1 MTIIQHKKKIEH
13 IYPAFLFL
21 ILCICVLDFASPK
34 NMYGLQIPQAATLH
48 WGELR
53 EKIQTLNPLEKGTDE
68 ERFLQQLIY
77 GEPLFYYDPY
87 YDRISNGIVEYF
99 SILSRD
105 SLIWILSIKEGITF
119 HDNTSLTSE
128 DIKFSINVY
137 KQYVSENNL
146 PYNLQ
151 LDKLKEIQIVSPGF
165 FQIYLHK
172 TVEDLSLMLADI
184 SILSGQYY
192 QGETYAQTI
201 QNISDKQPHGCGP
214 YMVRSFY
221 SDSLIILDRHPFY
234 YQGAPEFERINLKLY
249 ATSNQIKSDFG
260 TGELDFIQIN
270 DLQDLREISRAD
282 TNFQTIRVPT
292 QFSTMYCIN
301 FNNNDPILSF
311 EYNREALNMAF
322 YKNIY
327 HMSNSQFNVRSKAF
341 GPLPESS
348 WAFFKD
354 LEKSEYNPV
363 RAKDELRRRGWRDS
377 DGDGIIENQG
387 MRFSL
392 ELIYP
397 ERNKYLEK
405 LIQYIRLDL
414 NKVGIAIEPVPL
426 SYSELSERISKK
438 DFQMALDYFQYYPK
452 DIIRTFYDFFCY
464 TGSTFSRSRL
474 GADDAQAIR
483 QLERAAG
490 FQRQENAEAIFELIQ
505 NLYRNSYTS
514 NVLSYKHHQYFAI
527 NSRTVENFMRGN
539 RLLSP
544 AFWKPVNSR

>member
-1 MTIIQHKKKIEH
+1 MTITLHKKKIKH
-13 IYPAFLFL
+13 IYPVLLFL
-21 ILCICVLDFASPK
+21 VLCICVFDFASPK
-34 NMYGLQIPQAATLH
+34 LMYGLQTPQVVTLH

-87 YDRISNGIVEYF
+87 NKQIMGGIIENWNIF
-99 SILSRD
+99 SPD
-105 SLIWILSIKEGITF
+105 SLLWILSIKEGIVF
-119 HDNTSLTSE
+119 HDNNPLTSE
-128 DIKFSINVY
+128 DIKFSIDVY
-137 KQYVSENNL
+137 KQYASENNL

-184 SILSGQYY
+184 PILSREYY
-192 QGETYAQTI
+192 QDETYKQTI
-201 QNISDKQPHGCGP
+201 QNISGKQQHGYGP
-214 YMVRSFY
+214 FKVRSFF
-221 SDSLIILDRHPFY
+221 SDSLIILDRHSSY
-234 YQGAPEFERINLKLY
+234 YQGAPEFEQINLKLY

-270 DLQDLREISRAD
+270 DFHDMREISKAD
-282 TNFQTIRVPT
+282 TNFQIIQVPT
-292 QFSTMYCIN
+292 QFPTMYCIN
-301 FNNNDPILSF
+301 FNSDDQILASK
-311 EYNREALNMAF
+311 YNREALNMAF
-322 YKNIY
+322 SKNLY
-327 HMSNSQFNVRSKAF
+327 HMSNSQFDVRSKAF

-354 LEKSEYNPV
+354 LEKPGYSPI

-377 DGDGIIENQG
+377 DGDGIIEKQG
-387 MRFSL
+387 MKFSL
-392 ELIYP
+392 ELLYP
-397 ERNKYLEK
+397 ERDKYFEK

-426 SYSELSERISKK
+426 SYSELSERIRKK
-438 DFQMALDYFQYYPK
+438 DFQMALDHFQYYPK
-452 DIIRTFYDFFCY
+452 DIIRSFYDFFCY
-464 TGSTFSRSRL
+464 TGSTSYRNRL

-483 QLERAAG
+483 QLERAARM
-490 FQRQENAEAIFELIQ
+490 QRKENAEAIFELIQ
-505 NLYRNSYTS
+505 DLYRKSYTC

-527 NSRTVENFMRGN
+527 NSRTVKNFMRGN
-539 RLLSP
+539 RFLSP
-544 AFWKPVNSR
+544 AFWKPVKSR